1 MARGLINFDEGFSS
15 KLITNVV
22 KIKKRATKH
31 SRPVLRC
38 RVSMVIGFRVFP
50 RQLKYIF
57 QAVVTIDREN
67 HCFIK

>member
-31 SRPVLRC
+31 SRPVPTMQGLDGDWIP
-38 RVSMVIGFRVFP
+38 S
-50 RQLKYIF
+50 LSE
-57 QAVVTIDREN
+57 TIKIYFSGCNNYR
-67 HCFIK
+67 